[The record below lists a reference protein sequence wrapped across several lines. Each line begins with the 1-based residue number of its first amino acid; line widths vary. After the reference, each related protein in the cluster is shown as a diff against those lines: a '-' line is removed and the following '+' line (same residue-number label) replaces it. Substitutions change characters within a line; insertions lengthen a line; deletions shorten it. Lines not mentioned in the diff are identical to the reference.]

1 MRRSIKKLSDGELLN
16 EYLNAHT
23 SCGFNDYDDKSTK
36 YFIKVETEVLK
47 RMEADN
53 TWNFIK
59 SRN

>member
-1 MRRSIKKLSDGELLN
+1 MKRNIKKLSDGELLN

-23 SCGFNDYDDKSTK
+23 ACGFNNYNEKSTR

-47 RMEADN
+47 RMQADN
-53 TWNFIK
+53 TWNFTK